1 MAEGKETRG
10 PGILSPQRS
19 WVVTTYFAEGFPYS
33 LVRQIS
39 TVYFKDAGA
48 SLQTVGLTSLYGLPW
63 ILKLLWAPVLDA
75 YSSKR
80 RWLVAF
86 EVLLAASV
94 AGLAAVSGLASPL
107 AAASG
112 FFLLTAFLSA
122 THDIAVDGYYLES
135 LDRTEQAR
143 FVGYQAMSYRL
154 ALVAGGGGI
163 LWLSGRTSW
172 EVAFFVAAALL
183 LLLALFHGAVL
194 PPGEAP
200 RRSLRELAARALRPR
215 TLLAAGALGAVAV
228 ALGRGWVALSA
239 WGPALPALDA
249 LAEVDLA
256 TWVAGT
262 FAVALAALLAGFP
275 ALKRRMA
282 RSDSFYGKAFVS
294 YLDQP
299 RLGVVL
305 GFLLTYRTGESFLLA
320 MVYPLLKEIGID
332 RGLYGVIYGTFG
344 ILASIAG
351 GILGG
356 HLISRFG
363 LRRTA
368 LPLALAQNVP
378 NLLYMS
384 LAWIYRDIQ
393 GHPELGSANPFL
405 VTAFV
410 VCEAFGAGLGTAVFM
425 VFIQRT
431 CRPTFKAGH
440 FAMATGLANISA
452 TFAGVLSGFLAQAV
466 GFTLFFA
473 FTFLATVPGMVLI
486 LFLPYLDGT
495 CAADKPQ
502 EGDEVMK

>member
-1 MAEGKETRG
+1 VAEDPETRG
-10 PGILSPQRS
+10 LGIWSPQRS

-48 SLQTVGLTSLYGLPW
+48 SLQTVGMTSLYGLPW
-63 ILKLLWAPVLDA
+63 ILKLLWAPLLDA

-86 EVLLAASV
+86 EVLLAAST
-94 AGLAAVSGLASPL
+94 AGLALVSGLVSPL
-107 AAASG
+107 VAASV
-112 FFLLTAFLSA
+112 FFLITAFFSA

-154 ALVAGGGGI
+154 ALVAGGGGV
-163 LWLSGRTSW
+163 LWISGRTSW
-172 EVAFFVAAALL
+172 VVAFFVAAGLL
-183 LLLALFHGAVL
+183 LLLALFHGVAL
-194 PPGEAP
+194 PPGEPP
-200 RRSLRELAARALRPR
+200 RRSFRELAARALRPR
-215 TLLAAGALGAVAV
+215 ALGIIAAAALAVWALVKGWGQLSSWPSARPTLDAIGNV
-228 ALGRGWVALSA
+228 AL
-239 WGPALPALDA
+239 P
-249 LAEVDLA
+249 
-256 TWVAGT
+256 TWVAAFFT
-262 FAVALAALLAGFP
+262 LALVALLAGFP

-282 RSDSFYGKAFVS
+282 RSESFYGKAFVT

-299 RLGVVL
+299 RLWVVL

-378 NLLYMS
+378 NLFYML
-384 LAWIYRDIQ
+384 LAWMYAGIQ
-393 GHPELGSANPFL
+393 GHPELGSANPYL
-405 VTAFV
+405 VTVFV
-410 VCEAFGAGLGTAVFM
+410 VVESFGSGLGTAVFM

-431 CRPTFKAGH
+431 CRPAFKAGH
-440 FAMATGLANISA
+440 FAMATGLANVSA
-452 TFAGVLSGFLAQAV
+452 TFAGVLSGFLAHSM
-466 GFTLFFA
+466 GFSLFFG
-473 FTFLATVPGMVLI
+473 FTFLATLPGTALI
-486 LFLPYLDGT
+486 FFLPYLDGS
-495 CAADKPQ
+495 CSKDRADEARK
-502 EGDEVMK
+502 